1 MVKAI
6 KWWGKQ
12 DIKYEKIDIINNEGE
27 HMMKTKD
34 GVSSLRMFCCNHKAD
49 SSIALHASKSR
60 ANVPIV
66 LRDADILM
74 FPIYNYSM
82 CAISKECKVKYG
94 KSSYAN
100 IDTICK

>member
-1 MVKAI
+1 
-6 KWWGKQ
+6 
-12 DIKYEKIDIINNEGE
+12 
-27 HMMKTKD
+27 MMKTKD
-34 GVSSLRMFCCNHKAD
+34 GVSSLQMFCGNHKAD

-66 LRDADILM
+66 LRDTGILM
-74 FPIYNYSM
+74 FPIYSYSM
-82 CAISKECKVKYG
+82 CEISKECKVKYD